1 LLNKNTERVTV
12 KIRYLAPKV
21 NATAYPLNCN
31 KLKINLEN
39 AQRAITPGQA
49 VVLYRGEQVV
59 GGGTISSPK

>member
-1 LLNKNTERVTV
+1 VITV

-31 KLKINLEN
+31 KLRITLEK

-49 VVLYRGEQVV
+49 AVLYRGEQVI
-59 GGGTISSPK
+59 GGGTITSPE